1 MTDTTKTGESVIHRR
16 RADDWQTPTRK
27 PWTAEDH
34 DEATTKAD
42 QISMKAYGLAQVL
55 KVCAFAAEARRTLTE
70 LEFALSYR
78 DKVREDLNNHVHHL
92 TNWAEMRDTSGD
104 ALEFIAQE
112 MTAAMEESVN
122 LVYGLAHRLTES
134 AETAERGRAAA

>member
-1 MTDTTKTGESVIHRR
+1 MTS
-16 RADDWQTPTRK
+16 TRK

-78 DKVREDLNNHVHHL
+78 DKVREDLSNHVHHL

-112 MTAAMEESVN
+112 MSAAMEEGVN
-122 LVYGLAHRLTES
+122 LVYGLAHRLTDQEQAS
-134 AETAERGRAAA
+134 SKTLSQ